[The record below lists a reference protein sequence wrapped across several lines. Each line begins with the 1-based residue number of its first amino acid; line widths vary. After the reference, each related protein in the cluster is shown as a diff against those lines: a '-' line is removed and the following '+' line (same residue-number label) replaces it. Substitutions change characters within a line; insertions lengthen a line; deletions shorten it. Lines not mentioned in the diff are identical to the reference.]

1 MVADRG
7 KQVSVSSLLDPAEE
21 APVAIRRPDGASD
34 VLLVCEHASR
44 RLPRSL
50 GTLGLDHATLE
61 SHIAWD
67 IGGLAVAERLSDALD
82 ATLVA
87 QTYSRLAYDCNRP
100 PESAAAVPA
109 TSEIFDVPGNKDL
122 TPDALKARADTFYHP
137 FQDAV
142 AAVVAARRAA
152 GRRVAIVTMHTFTP
166 VYFGAQRKVEIGVL
180 HDADTR
186 LADALLAALAGA
198 AAGMRVER
206 NEPYGP
212 ADGVTHTLRLQ
223 ALPHGLLNVMIEI
236 RNDLVRSADGQ
247 EKLAGIIAGGLA
259 AALAA
264 VSGPALSELGGSA

>member
-1 MVADRG
+1 M
-7 KQVSVSSLLDPAEE
+7 SVSSLLDPAEE

>member
-1 MVADRG
+1 M
-7 KQVSVSSLLDPAEE
+7 SVSSLLDPAEE
-21 APVAIRRPDGASD
+21 APVAIRHPHGASD
-34 VLLVCEHASR
+34 FLFVCEHASR
-44 RLPRSL
+44 RLPQAL
-50 GTLGLDHATLE
+50 GTLGLDQATLE

-82 ATLVA
+82 ATLVS

-109 TSEIFDVPGNKDL
+109 TSEVFEVPGNRDL
-122 TPDALKARADTFYHP
+122 SATALKARADTFYHP

-142 AAVVAARRAA
+142 AAIVAERRAA
-152 GRRVAIVTMHTFTP
+152 GRRVAIVTIHTFTP
-166 VYFGAQRKVEIGVL
+166 VYFGARRLVEIGVL
-180 HDADTR
+180 HDSDAR
-186 LADALLAALAGA
+186 LADALLTALGAKAG
-198 AAGMRVER
+198 GLRVER

-247 EKLAGIIAGGLA
+247 EKLAQILGDSLA
-259 AALAA
+259 AALAVSEAA
-264 VSGPALSELGGSA
+264 VSELGGSA